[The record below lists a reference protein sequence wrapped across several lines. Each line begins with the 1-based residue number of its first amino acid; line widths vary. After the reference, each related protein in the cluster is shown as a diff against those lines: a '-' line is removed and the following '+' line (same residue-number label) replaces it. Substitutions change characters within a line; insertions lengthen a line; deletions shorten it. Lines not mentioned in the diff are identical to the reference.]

1 MPRGRVVSSLGLAV
15 LFVGCRF
22 PELPVIGEDASDG
35 PADGAPIDT
44 PPLGDAT
51 DAPIDAVDARPV
63 RTGPLVTN
71 NQAADLVIG
80 QPSFG
85 TNTDRG
91 VTAQSFQPDGIAFAS
106 GRLWATDYFRH
117 RILGWNAPTASDPA
131 ANFVLGQTA
140 YTSGTATSATAST
153 LWQPTGVAASGTT
166 IISVDSYNRALVWT
180 SLPSTP
186 GKAADL
192 VLGQPDFTSTTIGT
206 GPSQFRVPTAVWTDG
221 TRVLIRGGFTS
232 PRIWS
237 WSSFPTANAAPAS
250 LLMLG
255 GVTTNAVEFTAGL
268 GVFSDGTRL
277 VISDW
282 PKNRVMAWN
291 TIPGASGTPADVVVG
306 QPTFTAEAS
315 GAGAAGLNGPQAA
328 IIIDGALVVAD
339 GANDRVLF
347 YDPMPTASGASASYV
362 LGQTSVTTTVFD
374 QAPSDRTLNNPIG
387 LAFDGRHLY
396 VSDHDNRRILRYT
409 LNLP

>member
-1 MPRGRVVSSLGLAV
+1 MSRGRVVSSLGVAL

-35 PADGAPIDT
+35 PADGAAIDT

-117 RILGWNAPTASDPA
+117 RVLGWNAPTASDPA
-131 ANFVLGQTA
+131 AAYALGQTSF
-140 YTSGTATSATAST
+140 TNGTATNATASSMF
-153 LWQPTGVAASGTT
+153 QPTGVAASGSTVIT
-166 IISVDSYNRALVWT
+166 VDSYNRALVWT
-180 SLPSTP
+180 ALPT
-186 GKAADL
+186 GLGQNANL
-192 VLGQPDFTSTTIGT
+192 VLGQPDFSSTAVGT
-206 GPSQFRVPTAVWTDG
+206 GPTGLRVPLSAWTDG
-221 TRVLIRGGFTS
+221 TRVIIRGGFGTM
-232 PRIWS
+232 RMWL
-237 WSSFPTANAAPAS
+237 WNSFPAANAAPS
-250 LLMLG
+250 DLQLLG
-255 GVTTNAVEFTAGL
+255 GVNTNATEFTPGL
-268 GVFSDGTRL
+268 GVFVDGNRL
-277 VISDW
+277 VISDS
-282 PKNRVMAWN
+282 PKNRVMLWN
-291 TIPGASGTPADVVVG
+291 AVPVASGTPADVVVG
-306 QPTFTAEAS
+306 QATFTTDAS

-362 LGQTSVTTTVFD
+362 LGQTSATTTVLD

>member
-1 MPRGRVVSSLGLAV
+1 MSRGRVVSSFGLAV

-35 PADGAPIDT
+35 PADSAPIDT
-44 PPLGDAT
+44 PPVGDAV

-85 TNTDRG
+85 TNSDRG

-117 RILGWNAPTASDPA
+117 RILGWNTPTTSDPV
-131 ANFVLGQTA
+131 ANHVLGQT
-140 YTSGTATSATAST
+140 SFTAGASTSATAGT
-153 LWQPTGVAASGTT
+153 LFQPTGVAASGSTVVT
-166 IISVDSYNRALVWT
+166 VDSYNRALVWT

-186 GKAADL
+186 GQSANL
-192 VLGQPDFTSTTIGT
+192 VLGQPDFTSSALGT
-206 GPSQFRVPTAVWTDG
+206 GPSQLRVPTAVWTDG
-221 TRVLIRGGFTS
+221 TRVMIRGGFTS

-237 WSSFPTANAAPAS
+237 WTAFPTTNAAPAN
-250 LLMLG
+250 LVMVG
-255 GVTTNAVEFTAGL
+255 GVTTNATEFTPGL
-268 GVFSDGTRL
+268 GVYSDGNRL
-277 VISDW
+277 VLSDW
-282 PKNRVMAWN
+282 PKHRVMIWN
-291 TIPGASGTPADVVVG
+291 TIPVASGTPADVVVG
-306 QPTFTAEAS
+306 QPTFSTETSGTSAAS
-315 GAGAAGLNGPQAA
+315 LNGPQAA

-347 YDPMPTASGASASYV
+347 YDPVPTASGASASYV
-362 LGQTSVTTTVFD
+362 LGQATTTATVLD
-374 QAPSDRTLNNPIG
+374 QAPSDRALNNPIG

-396 VSDHDNRRILRYT
+396 VSDHDNRRVLRYT